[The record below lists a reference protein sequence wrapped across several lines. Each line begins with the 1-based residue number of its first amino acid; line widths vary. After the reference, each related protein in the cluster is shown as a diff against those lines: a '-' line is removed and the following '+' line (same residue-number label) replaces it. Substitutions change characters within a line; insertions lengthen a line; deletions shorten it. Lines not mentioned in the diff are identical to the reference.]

1 MKAHGAK
8 RLKLGVNRLLSFPG
22 VGFRYINLYQNLK
35 EAHMP

>member
-1 MKAHGAK
+1 MVLSG
-8 RLKLGVNRLLSFPG
+8 LSWELTCDRLLSFPG